1 MPRALWNH
9 TVVAASDDTVVVE
22 GNHYFPEASVDRAHR
37 GMRTGQVPEL
47 GNRIAEAFDPAWV
60 LAPLR

>member
-1 MPRALWNH
+1 ML
-9 TVVAASDDTVVVE
+9 
-22 GNHYFPEASVDRAHR
+22 ASVDRAHR